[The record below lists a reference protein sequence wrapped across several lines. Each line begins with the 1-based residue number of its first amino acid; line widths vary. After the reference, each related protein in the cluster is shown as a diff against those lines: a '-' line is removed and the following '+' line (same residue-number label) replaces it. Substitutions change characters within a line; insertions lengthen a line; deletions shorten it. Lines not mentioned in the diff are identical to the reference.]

1 MEVVQKRVVAWLKDV
16 YSLSSIVSQND
27 MLMKDAEIVNEQTEY
42 KSWKFPPSSYYVT
55 ALKS

>member
-1 MEVVQKRVVAWLKDV
+1 MEVVQKLVVARLKDV

-42 KSWKFPPSSYYVT
+42 KS
-55 ALKS
+55 